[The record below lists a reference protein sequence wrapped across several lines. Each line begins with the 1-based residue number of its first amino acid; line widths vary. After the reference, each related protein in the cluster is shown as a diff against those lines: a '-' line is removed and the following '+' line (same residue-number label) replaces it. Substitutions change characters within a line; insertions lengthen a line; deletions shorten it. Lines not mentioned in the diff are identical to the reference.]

1 MHIHLPDTPCSFI
14 SDPPLMSRT
23 ALQSGVSAIT
33 RFTSDPVRLLVEGA
47 DTGSKRYCWPPCWLL

>member
-1 MHIHLPDTPCSFI
+1 
-14 SDPPLMSRT
+14 MSRT